1 MDNKKSRYVVNTIS
15 DDGKNNVFFNLK
27 NGVGIKVDR
36 DISTNFKDLSQIST
50 MDRLFSK
57 YDFYSSENEVDK
69 VWDDYK
75 EQFQE
80 KFFHLII
87 LPHENCNFR
96 CVYCYERFE
105 KNKMDLD
112 IENGIVNF
120 VKEKL
125 KNNNFSHL
133 VVSWFGGEPLLAVDV
148 IERLSKSFISL
159 CDELDVTYFSH
170 ITTNAYHLTF
180 QNFDILT
187 KSKVSSYQITI
198 DGVKEIHD
206 QQRKLIGGQPT
217 YEKIINNL
225 ILMSKTNVNFDVH
238 LRMNVG
244 MNNIGYVND
253 FIDNM
258 KSLFGN
264 DKRFSLYFYNIK
276 KWGGDNDSNLE
287 VCPDNLALSL
297 AERTIDRG
305 MNSIPIKTMLQRNNS
320 CYASSP
326 NSFVFGVDGTVY
338 KCTIALYEDYNK
350 VGYID
355 KNGKMILD
363 DEKLKLW
370 VSRGNEDSGCK
381 SCFFA
386 PSCHG
391 DSCPLVRIQTSKRPC
406 PQPKK
411 DIKEVI
417 RVMDKQGHTFIEIK
431 KNKSVTV

>member
-1 MDNKKSRYVVNTIS
+1 MKNKKSRYVINTFS
-15 DDGKNNVFFNLK
+15 DDEKSNIFFNLK
-27 NGVGIKVDR
+27 NGVGIKVDKN
-36 DISTNFKDLSQIST
+36 ISKNFKSLSENPT
-50 MDRLFSK
+50 MNRLFSK
-57 YDFYSSENEVDK
+57 YDFYSSEGEVEK

-75 EQFQE
+75 NSFQD

-105 KNKMDLD
+105 NNKMELD
-112 IENGIVNF
+112 IEKGIMNF
-120 VKEKL
+120 VETKL
-125 KNNNFSHL
+125 KENNFSHL

-148 IERLSKSFISL
+148 IERLSEKFITL
-159 CDELDVTYFSH
+159 CNELDVTYFSH
-170 ITTNAYHLTF
+170 ITTNGYNLTPK
-180 QNFDILT
+180 NFEILT

-198 DGVKEIHD
+198 DGVKETHD
-206 QQRKLIGGQPT
+206 KQRKLIGGQST
-217 YEKIINNL
+217 YDRIIDNL
-225 ILMSKTNVNFDVH
+225 ILMSKTNVNFEVH

-244 MNNIGYVND
+244 MSNIKYVDD

-258 KSLFGN
+258 KLLFGN
-264 DKRFSLYFYNIK
+264 DPRYSLYFYNIK
-276 KWGGDNDSNLE
+276 KWGGDNDSNLDI
-287 VCPDNLALSL
+287 CPDNLALTL
-297 AERTIDRG
+297 AEKTINRE
-305 MNSIPIKTMLQRNNS
+305 MRSIPIKTMLQRNNS

-326 NSFVFGVDGTVY
+326 NSFVLGVDGTVY

-350 VGYID
+350 VGYINKD
-355 KNGKMILD
+355 GEMILD

-370 VSRGNEDSGCK
+370 VSRGIEDSGCK

-411 DIKEVI
+411 DIKDVI

-431 KNKSVTV
+431 QNKKVKA